1 MKSSTGHN
9 VISSK
14 SLNLIDLIL
23 YNSNIYLKT
32 IFKEHLTQNIYN
44 FLFEPTNRLSCS
56 VKRRLYYLPFLSNFS
71 CKTFI
76 PCCCAYVICENCKCS
91 TKSACKNC
99 KCGPG
104 GPSFFSN
111 LATLPTGLVTFV
123 YIYRVLR
130 YFCELEM
137 TYIVFDYVI
146 ETIIG
151 RAWDFVF

>member
-1 MKSSTGHN
+1 MGHN
-9 VISSK
+9 VISSESK
-14 SLNLIDLIL
+14 SWNWIYLIL

-32 IFKEHLTQNIYN
+32 IFKEHLTQNIYIFCLN
-44 FLFEPTNRLSCS
+44 QQRLSCS
-56 VKRRLYYLPFLSNFS
+56 VKRPCHLPFLSNFS

-91 TKSACKNC
+91 TKSACKDC

-137 TYIVFDYVI
+137 TYFLFDFLIDTVI
-146 ETIIG
+146 GTV
-151 RAWDFVF
+151 WDVAF